1 MSEHPRVGTCARAC
15 GWERALVKET
25 VHHCNNTA
33 PASRSLFGADG
44 GQRDPKHLEWRKRI
58 LDCRARHST
67 VSPGRE
73 GPEGRA
79 RGEGRTVELEVVGA
93 DLGQLDDVVVR
104 LAAHDPC
111 AKAAAQRC
119 ENGACVDSKW
129 IAPGCCSHMSTKFLR
144 DVTGLSNIA
153 SFVVIVLAPIRT
165 ASSAN
170 EDSRGA
176 VRE

>member
-1 MSEHPRVGTCARAC
+1 MEDSAIPNTWNGESVSLTAEHD
-15 GWERALVKET
+15 
-25 VHHCNNTA
+25 TA
-33 PASRSLFGADG
+33 
-44 GQRDPKHLEWRKRI
+44 
-58 LDCRARHST
+58 T

-93 DLGQLDDVVVR
+93 DLGKLDDVVVR

-153 SFVVIVLAPIRT
+153 SFVVIVLAPTRT